1 MATMLS
7 TNMTGFIPKEVSQE
21 IVKDMAYG
29 STVLKMVKVEPMTS
43 LEKTVPVLAKGAG
56 AYFINEGQKITVADA
71 EWIFPTLQA
80 KKIAVIIPMSKEV
93 LNRASVDVFKELQS
107 DIAEAFANKFD
118 VAALFGVDSPYT
130 TNILGSATEAGNVFT
145 IGSVAGQDLAGDI
158 SDTMALVED
167 GGFEVNGFIAPVRTK
182 AKLRKANVG
191 QVLNPVYLPEQGDS
205 PATLYG
211 LPVEYIRRNAPEGI
225 EMIAGNFDYAR
236 AGILDNIQ
244 YEILR
249 EATVGTLNLA
259 EQDMVAL
266 KATMNIAFLVV
277 KNEAFAVAKE
287 EAQ

>member
-1 MATMLS
+1 MLS
-7 TNMTGFIPKEVSQE
+7 TNMTGFMPKEVSQE

-29 STVLKMVKVEPMTS
+29 STVLKMVKVEPMTT

-93 LNRASVDVFKELQS
+93 LNRSSVDVFKELQA

-118 VAALFGVDSPYT
+118 VATLFGVDSPYT
-130 TNILGSATEAGNVFT
+130 TNILGSATTAGNVFT
-145 IGSVAGQDLAGDI
+145 LGSVASQDLSGDI

-167 GGFEVNGFIAPVRTK
+167 GGFEVDGVVAPVRMTSI
-182 AKLRKANVG
+182 LRKSHVG
-191 QVLNPVYLPEQGDS
+191 QVLTPIYLPEQGEN

-211 LPVEYIRRNAPEGI
+211 NPVEYIRRNAPAGTACNL
-225 EMIAGNFDYAR
+225 IAGNFDFAR
-236 AGILDNIQ
+236 AGIVDNIQ

-277 KNEAFAVAKE
+277 KAEAFAIAKDSN
-287 EAQ
+287 